1 MFKEILLFELTYRLK
16 KLSTWIYFGGVFL
29 AAFLAVLGAGGV
41 LGSGNVV
48 IGDSSGKVHLNSPLT
63 IYVLCGFMAYFG
75 MLVVSAVMAGGIVR
89 DFEHGSHPFFFTK
102 PISKLAYLGGRFAGS
117 FAVLV
122 MIFSASGLGI
132 LLATSLPVFE
142 KGLIGPFNLSYY
154 LWPYLV
160 SVVPNLFLMAAVFFG
175 LTILFRKLMPVYV
188 AAVVLFLGYLMAS
201 NMIAV
206 IENRTLAALS
216 DPLGMTAGIVTA
228 FRFWTIAEKNTRLM
242 PLEGLFLLNR
252 AVWLPLSAA
261 FLALSFWIFRF
272 SQFAPGLTPLRKAG
286 KAGPEPSTPA
296 PAASATPPEKSF
308 GRGDRLRLLAAG
320 AWREFL
326 AVAGNV
332 YFGVILI
339 FGVLFVLVN
348 AKNLGRMYD
357 TDVWPVTAMVTENF
371 SGLFVIFVMIILT
384 FFSGEAVWRERD
396 RRSSQILDAMPV
408 PDWLPLASRL
418 GGLALVMVLL
428 MAVLMLAG
436 MAYQAFSGYFRFQPG
451 LYLADLLVFRL
462 PDFLLLVVL
471 TVFVHVM
478 VDNKYLGH
486 FAMIGYYLFTSF
498 MSQFGL
504 EHNIYRFSSDP
515 GYRYSD
521 MNGFGGYLPG
531 FISFKLYWA
540 ALAAVLALMACL
552 FMVRGT
558 MASFRE
564 RLALA
569 RRRLSKPAAVAA
581 AAFTV
586 CFIALG
592 SWIYYNT
599 NVLNTYRSRS
609 QGERLQA
616 EYERLY
622 KKYQGMPQ
630 PRIVDADVSVDFYP
644 KHQAVALTGRFILK
658 NKTAGPIDTVLL
670 AIPKEELVLGKLAFD
685 RPFRQTLSD
694 RPRGLMAYAL
704 DRPLAP
710 GDSMKLVF
718 EVSCAVRGFR
728 SSGLNTDLAANG
740 AFINNKDYLP
750 LVGYQPDAEIPEDR
764 ERKRQGLAPKDR
776 MPRVDDSLARMNTY
790 IGNDADWIRFSCT
803 VGTDSGL
810 VALAPGYLE
819 KEWTENGRRY
829 FRYSMDSPIFNFY
842 SFLSGK
848 WKVARDSWN
857 GVSIEVYYHPD
868 HAYNVERMS
877 EAVKRSLDYY
887 TANFG
892 PYQHRQVRIIEF
904 PRYQVFAQSFPN
916 TIPYSE
922 AIGFIA
928 RVDERKRDEVDYVT
942 WVTAH
947 EVAHQWWA
955 HQVIGGNV
963 QGATLL
969 SEVLAQYSSLQ
980 VLRGA
985 YGEGPLRKYRRYEL
999 DHYLRG
1005 RANERKKEVPLWLVE
1020 NQGYLHYN
1028 KGAIVMDALRLFVG
1042 QEKLNSALKA
1052 FVRDYRFQQPPFVNS
1067 PVFLEYLRAAVPDSL
1082 RYLVHDMLEDIVIYD
1097 NKAVSAR
1104 LEKTDDGRFRTEL
1117 VLAVRKLRADSLG
1130 GESVL
1135 PLHDY
1140 IPVAALGKDDSVLT
1154 RGMVRADRDTVVAV
1168 LVTATEPERAG
1179 VDPEYYLID
1188 KRPEDNLVKY
1198 GKEGKRTEGESPRS
1212 GGVHIGISTE

>member
-16 KLSTWIYFGGVFL
+16 KLSTWIYFGGVF
-29 AAFLAVLGAGGV
+29 AMAFLAILGAGGV

-48 IGDSSGKVHLNSPLT
+48 LGDASGKVYLNSPLT
-63 IYVLCGFMAYFG
+63 IYLLCGFMAYFG

-102 PISKLAYLGGRFAGS
+102 PVTKLAYLGGRFLGS

-122 MIFSASGLGI
+122 MIFSASALGAMA
-132 LLATSLPVFE
+132 ATSLPVFD
-142 KGLIGPFNLSYY
+142 KALIGPFNLIYY
-154 LWPYLV
+154 VWPYLV

-206 IENRTLAALS
+206 IENRTLAALI
-216 DPLGMTAGIVTA
+216 DPLGMTAGVVTA
-228 FRFWTIAEKNTRLM
+228 FRYWTIAEKNTRLM

-252 AVWLPLSAA
+252 AVWLPLAAA
-261 FLALSFWIFRF
+261 FLALSFRIFRF
-272 SQFAPGLTPLRKAG
+272 SQFAPGLKPLRKAG
-286 KAGPEPSTPA
+286 GPEPESPG
-296 PAASATPPEKSF
+296 PAAPPAAIPIEKSF
-308 GRGDRLRLLAAG
+308 GANDRLRLLGGG

-326 AVAGNV
+326 AVSGNV

-371 SGLFVIFVMIILT
+371 SGMFVIFVMIILT

-408 PDWLPLASRL
+408 PGWLPLASKL
-418 GGLALVMVLL
+418 LGLALVMALL
-428 MAVLMLAG
+428 MGVLMLAG

-451 LYLADLLVFRL
+451 LYLADLFALRL
-462 PDFLLLVVL
+462 PDFLLLVAL

-486 FAMIGYYLFTSF
+486 FAMIGYYLFTAF

-504 EHNIYRFSSDP
+504 EHGIYRFSSDP

-521 MNGFGGYLPG
+521 MNGYGGYLPG
-531 FISFKLYWA
+531 FLSFKLYWA
-540 ALAAVLALMACL
+540 ALAGVLAVVAYL

-558 MASFRE
+558 MSSFRE
-564 RLALA
+564 RLGLA
-569 RRRLSKPAAVAA
+569 RRRLTRLAAVSLAVFAA
-581 AAFTV
+581 
-586 CFIALG
+586 CFVALG
-592 SWIYYNT
+592 AWIYYNT
-599 NVLNTYRSRS
+599 NVLNIYRSRS
-609 QGERLQA
+609 DQERLQA

-622 KKYQGMPQ
+622 KKYEAMPQ
-630 PRIVDADVSVDFYP
+630 PRIVAAEVSVDFYP
-644 KHQAVALTGRFILK
+644 ERQAVSLAGSFVLK
-658 NKTAGPIDTVLL
+658 NKAAVPIDTVLL
-670 AIPKEELVLGKLAFD
+670 SIPKEELVIRKLAFD

-694 RPRGLMAYAL
+694 RPRGFAVYAL
-704 DRPLAP
+704 EKPLAP
-710 GDSMKLVF
+710 GDSICLDF
-718 EVSCAVRGFR
+718 EVSCAIRGFR
-728 SSGLNTDLAANG
+728 SSGLNTDLARNG
-740 AFINNKDYLP
+740 AFVNNKDYLP
-750 LVGYQPDAEIPEDR
+750 SIGYQEQAEISSDR
-764 ERKRQGLAPKDR
+764 ERKRQGLAPKAR
-776 MPRVDDSLARMNTY
+776 MAPVGDSLASMNTY

-803 VGTDSGL
+803 VGTDSGYT
-810 VALAPGYLE
+810 ALAPGYLE
-819 KEWTENGRRY
+819 KEWSEGGRRY

-848 WKVARDSWN
+848 WKVARDSWK
-857 GVSIEVYYHPD
+857 GVAIEVHHHPD
-868 HAYNVERMS
+868 HVYNVGRMI

-928 RVDERKRDEVDYVT
+928 RVDEGKRDEVDYVT

-980 VLRGA
+980 VLRA
-985 YGEGPLRKYRRYEL
+985 THGEAALRKYRRYEL
-999 DHYLRG
+999 DEYLEG
-1005 RANERKKEVPLWLVE
+1005 RANERKKEVPLALVE

-1028 KGAIVMDALRLFVG
+1028 KGAIVMDALREYAG
-1042 QEKLNSALKA
+1042 EARLNAVLAA
-1052 FVRDYRFQQPPFVNS
+1052 FVRDYKFQRPPFVNS
-1067 PVFLEYLRAAVPDSL
+1067 PVFMRYLRAAIPDSL
-1082 RYLVHDMLEDIVIYD
+1082 QYLVRDWFEDIVLYD
-1097 NKAVSAR
+1097 NRALSATR
-1104 LEKTDDGRFRTEL
+1104 EQLPDGRWRVT
-1117 VLAVRKLRADSLG
+1117 AVIALRKLRADSLG
-1130 GESVL
+1130 GETVL
-1135 PLHDY
+1135 PLWDY
-1140 IPVAALGKDDSVLT
+1140 VPVAALGRGDSVLA
-1154 RGMVRADRDTVVAV
+1154 RRMVLADRDTLTVELESVG
-1168 LVTATEPERAG
+1168 EPLKAG
-1179 VDPEYYLID
+1179 IDPEYYLID
-1188 KRPEDNLVKY
+1188 KRPEDNLAKC
-1198 GKEGKRTEGESPRS
+1198 GGGKGPAEKEGRS
-1212 GGVHIGISTE
+1212 GGVHIGVTID